1 MSSDDPHGHDKEPII
16 LTSPRRFGKGLV
28 IVIVTIA
35 IGAGI
40 LIPFFNQMAEIP
52 PPVTQIRTEG
62 PAAQEGEEEGQA
74 PAEAGTTAISIL
86 QGAAVQGS
94 PDYDPDAA
102 QVPVGNSIVWDN
114 QDTVPHTATSGTGPQ
129 DPNSAQLFDTSII
142 NGGEESTPVELQGVS
157 EGQTIPYYCIV
168 HPYMTS
174 ELTIVAGGQGG
185 GGQTQ
190 GGGGA
195 AQQQGGGEG
204 ANQTGQTTGGGGT
217 AAPAGGGGGPTINIL
232 EGSSIQG
239 NPDYDPEDLTAS
251 AGAEV
256 TVVNQDTLPH
266 TVTSGTGPQD
276 PNSAQLFDT
285 SLINGGESATL
296 SLAQVTLGQYDY
308 YCIVHPYMTGK
319 LNVQ

>member
-1 MSSDDPHGHDKEPII
+1 M
-16 LTSPRRFGKGLV
+16 
-28 IVIVTIA
+28 A

-40 LIPFFNQMAEIP
+40 LIPFFNQMYEIP
-52 PPVTQIRTEG
+52 PPVSQIRTET
-62 PAAQEGEEEGQA
+62 PAAEEEQEQA
-74 PAEAGTTAISIL
+74 PAAPGTTAIAIL
-86 QGAAVQGS
+86 QGASVQGS

-129 DPNSAQLFDTSII
+129 DPESAQLFDTGIV

-174 ELTIVAGGQGG
+174 ELTVVAGGEG

-190 GGGGA
+190 GGGAAQQEGEGA
-195 AQQQGGGEG
+195 ANQTQGGGAAQQQQQGGGE
-204 ANQTGQTTGGGGT
+204 TTTTPTTPAAPSGGG
-217 AAPAGGGGGPTINIL
+217 AGGATTINIL

-239 NPDYDPEDLTAS
+239 SPDYDPDELTVS

-256 TVVNQDTLPH
+256 TAVNQDTVLH
-266 TVTSGTGPQD
+266 TVTSGTGTSD
-276 PNSAQLFDT
+276 PESAQMFD
-285 SLINGGESATL
+285 SSFISPGQSATI
-296 SLAQVTLGQYDY
+296 SLAQVNPGQYDY
-308 YCIVHPYMTGK
+308 YCMVHPYMTGK
-319 LNVQ
+319 KVVQ

>member
-1 MSSDDPHGHDKEPII
+1 MG
-16 LTSPRRFGKGLV
+16 
-28 IVIVTIA
+28 
-35 IGAGI
+35 IGAAI
-40 LIPFFNQMAEIP
+40 LIPFFDQMFEIP
-52 PPVTQIRTEG
+52 PPVTQIRTES
-62 PAAQEGEEEGQA
+62 PAAEEEEQA
-74 PAEAGTTAISIL
+74 PAEAGTTAIAIL

-114 QDTVPHTATSGTGPQ
+114 QDTVPHTSTSGTGPQ
-129 DPNSAQLFDTSII
+129 DPESAQLFDTGII
-142 NGGEESTPVELQGVS
+142 NGGEESTAVELEGVS

-168 HPYMTS
+168 HPYMTA
-174 ELTIVAGGQGG
+174 ELTIAAGGGES

-190 GGGGA
+190 GGDA
-195 AQQQGGGEG
+195 AQQQGG
-204 ANQTGQTTGGGGT
+204 ANQTAETTGGATSGG
-217 AAPAGGGGGPTINIL
+217 AAAGGGPTINIL

-239 NPDYDPEDLTAS
+239 SPDYDPEELTAS

-266 TVTSGTGPQD
+266 TVTSGTSPQD

-296 SLAQVTLGQYDY
+296 SLAQVTPGQYDY
-308 YCIVHPYMTGK
+308 YCMVHPYMTGK
-319 LNVQ
+319 VVVQ